1 MRSLSSDTLNF
12 HEAEIIVQLF
22 LLGSGAVH
30 NQNWRVERSE
40 SSGSDGI
47 IKLLRTHDSL
57 TAGHMTCTVTS

>member
-1 MRSLSSDTLNF
+1 M
-12 HEAEIIVQLF
+12 VQLF

-30 NQNWRVERSE
+30 NHNRRIKRPE

-57 TAGHMTCTVTS
+57 TAGHMTCT

>member
-1 MRSLSSDTLNF
+1 M
-12 HEAEIIVQLF
+12 VQLF

-30 NQNWRVERSE
+30 NQNWRVE

>member
-1 MRSLSSDTLNF
+1 M
-12 HEAEIIVQLF
+12 VQLF

-30 NQNWRVERSE
+30 NQNRRIERPE